1 MDWKNSQLIE
11 LNENIHRYGCFENA
25 LIWLKIITIIFIFI
39 LKYFQTLRNAARIKQ
54 TLFFLPLTIFH
65 KSLFDTPSPMNTL
78 AYNFSKEIVLHNH
91 NLVIKIRKLTLI
103 YDYCQI
109 LRSHSGFFTCPV
121 SCIAEGT
128 I

>member
-1 MDWKNSQLIE
+1 MVKNHNNHFYFYFEILSNSQKCCK
-11 LNENIHRYGCFENA
+11 NKTKN
-25 LIWLKIITIIFIFI
+25 FI
-39 LKYFQTLRNAARIKQ
+39 
-54 TLFFLPLTIFH
+54 LPLTIFH

-78 AYNFSKEIVLHNH
+78 AHNFSKETVLHNH

-109 LRSHSGFFTCPV
+109 LRSHSGFFACPM

-128 I
+128 IQGSCIPFTCRVFLIPFNPEE